1 MMRLLRR
8 FGRGPSA
15 IPDAMVGAGGQVTPR
30 RGWHRYLTLDNAFF
44 AVMLLLVLAF
54 ALARWQGFFL
64 ASPSVE
70 TKPQDKRSV
79 IAPDFALPSLAG
91 STVRLSDHHGR
102 VILLNFWATWCPP
115 CRAEMPSMGKL
126 YQAYRD
132 RGLVILAVST
142 DRTGRSVVE
151 SFVRERGVTFPIL
164 LDPEGE
170 SFAEYGG
177 RGLPTSF
184 LVDRR
189 GRIVSTEVGA
199 QNWDS
204 TAARMVVETLLNE
217 E

>member
-1 MMRLLRR
+1 MMRLVRRLGQGRSAVPHAAMAAEGRKALRR
-8 FGRGPSA
+8 RWRLHL
-15 IPDAMVGAGGQVTPR
+15 TPR
-30 RGWHRYLTLDNAFF
+30 NLFLAS
-44 AVMLLLVLAF
+44 LLLVVPLSSI
-54 ALARWQGFFL
+54 ARRQGFFL

-70 TKPQDKRSV
+70 MKRQDERSV

-91 STVRLSDHHGR
+91 STIRFSDHHGR

-115 CRAEMPSMGKL
+115 CRAEMPSMEKL
-126 YQAYRD
+126 YQAYRG
-132 RGLVILAVST
+132 RGMVILAVST

-151 SFVRERGVTFPIL
+151 SFVRERGVSFPVL

-189 GRIVSTEVGA
+189 GRIVSIEVGA
-199 QNWDS
+199 QDWNS
-204 TAARMVVETLLNE
+204 TTARMVVETLLNE
-217 E
+217 K

>member
-1 MMRLLRR
+1 MMRLLRH

-15 IPDAMVGAGGQVTPR
+15 IPDVMVGAGGQVTSR

-54 ALARWQGFFL
+54 ALARRQGFFL
-64 ASPSVE
+64 PSPSAE
-70 TKPQDKRSV
+70 MKRPEKRSV
-79 IAPDFALPSLAG
+79 FAPDFALPSLAG
-91 STVRLSDHHGR
+91 STVHLSDHRGR
-102 VILLNFWATWCPP
+102 VVLLNFWATWCPP
-115 CRAEMPSMGKL
+115 CRAEMSSMEKL

-142 DRTGRSVVE
+142 DQTGRSVVE
-151 SFVRERGVTFPIL
+151 SFVRERGVTFPVL
-164 LDPEGE
+164 LDPEE
-170 SFAEYGG
+170 EIFAEYGG

-184 LVDRR
+184 FVDGR

-199 QNWDS
+199 QDWNG
-204 TAARMVVETLLNE
+204 TAARRIVETLLNE